1 MVSLG
6 SASATTPPDSTPPA
20 SIPPSDI
27 VEPHPLDFWTA
38 SAQMLFETIEGILN
52 EHGSELFEEGFQLD
66 SSLSFGESIQ
76 GEIDAVVPLWSE
88 VREDGYAGVVFAQ
101 PGFTFWRGIGDEG
114 RIDTNLGVVYRT
126 NLLNTPIGFDAIGG
140 ASVFYDSNF
149 RRGHSRL
156 SLGVDAQHKE
166 FHGGLNYYQPV
177 SDEVDGRAGYVEDA
191 VRGLDARLEFQRD
204 IMRVSGNLGLWRYDG
219 MTAGKSDWKTS
230 YGLNAGVEVSDG
242 IFIEG
247 GYEKH
252 DSGQSIGGR
261 LSLGVAF
268 KYSLPDLEGRS
279 YGENLMSSDFYKLVN
294 REKRVLYQE
303 RIAVIRPTISLV
315 RVPGSDGRASRI
327 AEEGSTVEV
336 EIELSEALEEE
347 VTINL
352 VRDERATATYGS
364 SNDYTVSV
372 GGTACTDVTEDN
384 CRVSIAAGQTSA
396 GNVAI
401 DIHDDEGGE
410 QDETIILSTTVAS
423 AGDTGL
429 TPGHLLSLTIPADPP
444 LPTVSLSSNNRN
456 LQEGSTATITLT
468 LSERLEADATF
479 NLYGGGGGSVA
490 YGASND
496 WHLSVGGT
504 DCATA
509 SESNPC
515 QVTINA
521 GDTTAEVTVAANTDS
536 TDEGNETFTVFVGV
550 DSGSTNIVQTGS
562 PSSLDFTIPHPG
574 GTVGIPSNLAVL
586 TLQEGGNRGL
596 GLEVSDAGALAAILE
611 SDITLTRTLTIT
623 GDEESPPDAAN
634 DIMFDE
640 IVIDGSLGN
649 ADAAVVGISVIDD
662 TIAEEE
668 EVVTLTLTDGNNVL
682 PQGWSI
688 DPNNNTITI
697 TIPGNDQPIP
707 RVSLSSPGTSADI
720 AEGGTAT
727 ITLTLSG
734 TVGSNT
740 TYNLIAGGPATYGT
754 SAGDDWNLSVDGTDC
769 ATASQSN
776 PCSVTIM
783 ANRTSAEATVEV
795 RTDTATESR
804 EAFTVSVE
812 VGSGNVQKG
821 SPSSLDFAIEATQH
835 TVTFG
840 ASTGSTTE
848 QSDVAS
854 TTIRITPEPTED
866 VEIPMVFEGDKDAY
880 TFIIRPGGGVTEDLP
895 RDENDVFTFPG
906 NKGSSFTARL
916 LAVDDDNA
924 ISETIKVSLG
934 NLPDNFIKGEHD
946 TWTVNITDNDLHTVT
961 FALATAQADEATP
974 SSASVNINF
983 TPILT
988 TPVTLPIVIT
998 GDEDAYTNV
1007 RVTRG
1012 NSPVTFQNGEIT
1024 IPKNTLAVTLSITA
1038 AEDADDKD
1046 DTVVVSFGTLPD
1058 NLAAGTPNTWT
1069 VTITD
1074 DDKVTG
1080 TIGFAANSKTITHD
1094 EADGSNSSFNLNFDV
1109 SNDAAFVSALSGDVT
1124 LTQTITI
1131 TGDENSDHSDDITV
1145 SSFVIEDAA
1154 SSTRS
1159 VAANILADTIAEGA
1173 ETVTITLTDGDSVLP
1188 DGWSI
1193 DPSNNTAT
1201 ITIPANDQPVT
1212 LMAGSSSIEEGDSTT
1227 ITLTLSQALASP
1239 AVFNLTS
1246 GGNAT
1251 YGTSTGD
1258 DWNLS
1263 VGGTDCDM
1271 ASGTSCQ
1278 VTIAANAVS
1287 AEVTVKAHIDSDE
1300 ETTNEA
1306 FSVDVAVASGS
1317 EGLVTINSNDTPL
1330 SFTILPPPDPTI
1342 SLRADN
1348 TSIEES
1354 GMRTLT
1360 LTLNRALTNDATFN
1374 LVSMG
1379 TMMNNLST
1387 YSESGGWY
1395 LTNDEGACD
1404 LADSQSVPG
1413 PNLCQV
1419 TIPAGMLTATAT
1431 VTVNSWAAY
1440 RSEDLKFTVS
1450 VESASGNTDTV
1461 GLGTPSMLEFTI
1473 PKDASLPIVSLS
1485 TTDPRSIEEGDM
1497 ATITLTLSQ
1506 ALATDAKFTFIGVV
1520 AEGGNATAE
1529 YGTDKDWNLSVG
1541 GNDCNAA
1548 RLTDD
1553 CQVTITAGETTATAI
1568 VKVNTDPTAEIEE
1581 RFTVF
1586 AEADPSNTQR
1596 LRLPMGTV
1604 DRLSLDFTIPADSS
1618 LPTVTLDSDRTS
1630 IAEEDMAIITLT
1642 LSEGLAADA
1651 TFNLIGSGNAKY
1663 GTTAINHDWNL
1674 SVNGTGCDTA
1684 SKSNPCAVMI
1694 PAGQTT
1700 AEAIVKVVTNTIG
1713 RNESKSFA
1721 VSVEADS
1728 GNTNLVRL
1736 GDTSSLN
1743 FTIPANEKMSLRFRE
1758 AGITVDE
1765 SNPDSIFIYGFPT
1778 DANGIEEQRYPT
1790 GGFPVTFMQTSGSM
1804 NDEDFTINQG
1814 NVVMSAGSPIAT
1826 LKINDDRTKE
1836 DEETFVFTL
1845 GGGANFPTGWSIDE
1859 SANTYTFT
1867 IRASDNLP
1875 TVSLNFSGSETIDP
1889 NRRDQ
1894 RDQRM
1899 TIDLSAALENPVTL
1913 EINGTG
1919 LDYGLMPPFNG
1930 NGSDDWFMQYN
1941 TYTADQTPPSGLPEG
1956 DKRNCAPLP
1965 CRITIP
1971 EGSTTAIISLTVY
1984 SAADS
1989 KGTFTVS
1996 LNLPTE
2002 SESLVELNQPTIYR
2016 FTIQ

>member
-1 MVSLG
+1 M
-6 SASATTPPDSTPPA
+6 
-20 SIPPSDI
+20 
-27 VEPHPLDFWTA
+27 
-38 SAQMLFETIEGILN
+38 
-52 EHGSELFEEGFQLD
+52 
-66 SSLSFGESIQ
+66 
-76 GEIDAVVPLWSE
+76 
-88 VREDGYAGVVFAQ
+88 
-101 PGFTFWRGIGDEG
+101 
-114 RIDTNLGVVYRT
+114 
-126 NLLNTPIGFDAIGG
+126 
-140 ASVFYDSNF
+140 
-149 RRGHSRL
+149 
-156 SLGVDAQHKE
+156 
-166 FHGGLNYYQPV
+166 
-177 SDEVDGRAGYVEDA
+177 
-191 VRGLDARLEFQRD
+191 
-204 IMRVSGNLGLWRYDG
+204 
-219 MTAGKSDWKTS
+219 
-230 YGLNAGVEVSDG
+230 
-242 IFIEG
+242 
-247 GYEKH
+247 
-252 DSGQSIGGR
+252 
-261 LSLGVAF
+261 
-268 KYSLPDLEGRS
+268 
-279 YGENLMSSDFYKLVN
+279 
-294 REKRVLYQE
+294 
-303 RIAVIRPTISLV
+303 
-315 RVPGSDGRASRI
+315 
-327 AEEGSTVEV
+327 
-336 EIELSEALEEE
+336 
-347 VTINL
+347 
-352 VRDERATATYGS
+352 
-364 SNDYTVSV
+364 
-372 GGTACTDVTEDN
+372 
-384 CRVSIAAGQTSA
+384 
-396 GNVAI
+396 
-401 DIHDDEGGE
+401 
-410 QDETIILSTTVAS
+410 
-423 AGDTGL
+423 
-429 TPGHLLSLTIPADPP
+429 
-444 LPTVSLSSNNRN
+444 
-456 LQEGSTATITLT
+456 
-468 LSERLEADATF
+468 
-479 NLYGGGGGSVA
+479 A

-496 WHLSVGGT
+496 WHLSVGGNN
-504 DCATA
+504 CATA

-515 QVTINA
+515 EVTISQ
-521 GDTTAEVTVAANTDS
+521 GETTAVVTVAANTDS

-550 DSGSTNIVQTGS
+550 GSGSTDIVQTGS

-662 TIAEEE
+662 EIVEEE

-682 PQGWSI
+682 PRGWSI

-697 TIPGNDQPIP
+697 TIPANDQPIP

-740 TYNLIAGGPATYGT
+740 TYNLIAGGTEATYGT
-754 SAGDDWNLSVDGTDC
+754 GANDDWNLSVGGTDC

-795 RTDTATESR
+795 RTDTETEAR
-804 EAFTVSVE
+804 ETFTVSVE

-880 TFIIRPGGGVTEDLP
+880 AFIIRPGGGVTDDLM
-895 RDENDVFTFPG
+895 RSEGDVFTFPG

-924 ISETIKVSLG
+924 VSETIKVSLG

-961 FALATAQADEATP
+961 FASATGQADEATQ

-988 TPVTLPIVIT
+988 SSVTLPIVVT
-998 GDEDAYTNV
+998 GDDDAYTNV
-1007 RVTRG
+1007 RVTRD
-1012 NSPVTFQNGEIT
+1012 NSPVTIQDGEIT
-1024 IPKNTLAVTLSITA
+1024 IPANTLAVTLSITA
-1038 AEDADDKD
+1038 ADDVDDKD
-1046 DTVVVSFGTLPD
+1046 DTVVVSLGTLPD
-1058 NLAAGTPNTWT
+1058 NLDAGTPNTWT

-1131 TGDENSDHSDDITV
+1131 TGDENSNHSDDITV

-1173 ETVTITLTDGDSVLP
+1173 ETVTITLTDTGKVLP

-1212 LMAGSSSIEEGDSTT
+1212 LMAGSSTIEEGTDTT
-1227 ITLTLSQALASP
+1227 ITLSLNQALASP
-1239 AVFNLTS
+1239 AVFNLTDGS
-1246 GGNAT
+1246 GNAT
-1251 YGTSTGD
+1251 YGVSN
-1258 DWNLS
+1258 DWNLN

-1271 ASGTSCQ
+1271 ASGAMCQ
-1278 VTIAANAVS
+1278 VTIAANATS
-1287 AEVTVKAHIDSDE
+1287 AEVTVEANIDS
-1300 ETTNEA
+1300 ETETPNEA
-1306 FSVDVAVASGS
+1306 FEVAVAVASGS

-1330 SFTILPPPDPTI
+1330 NFTILPPPEPTI

-1348 TSIEES
+1348 TSIGEN

-1374 LVSMG
+1374 LVSMDSG
-1379 TMMNNLST
+1379 LTNLAT
-1387 YSESGGWY
+1387 YNESRGWY
-1395 LTNDEGACD
+1395 LTNDDGACD
-1404 LADSQSVPG
+1404 LAHSQSVPG

-1431 VTVNSWAAY
+1431 VTVNDWPAY
-1440 RSEDLKFTVS
+1440 RGEDLKFTVS
-1450 VESASGNTDTV
+1450 VESASGNMDTV
-1461 GLGTPSMLEFTI
+1461 GPGSKTSEEFTI

-1485 TTDPRSIEEGDM
+1485 TTDPRSIEEGGM

-1548 RLTDD
+1548 QQTVD
-1553 CQVTITAGETTATAI
+1553 CQVTIPADETTATAI
-1568 VKVNTDPTAEIEE
+1568 VKVNTDLTAELEE

-1586 AEADPSNTQR
+1586 AEADTTNTQR
-1596 LRLPMGTV
+1596 LGLPMGTV

-1618 LPTVTLDSDRTS
+1618 LPTVNLDSDRTS
-1630 IAEEDMAIITLT
+1630 IAEEDTATITLT
-1642 LSEGLAADA
+1642 LSKALENAA
-1651 TFNLIGSGNAKY
+1651 TFNLIGGGDASYGMAEVTNA
-1663 GTTAINHDWNL
+1663 NDWNL
-1674 SVNGTGCDTA
+1674 SVGGTGCDMA
-1684 SKSNPCAVMI
+1684 SKSNPCQVTIA
-1694 PAGQTT
+1694 AGQTT
-1700 AEAIVKVVTNTIG
+1700 AEATINVVENTIG
-1713 RNESKSFA
+1713 RGASESFT
-1721 VSVEADS
+1721 VSVEVDS
-1728 GNTNLVRL
+1728 SNTSPVRL

-1743 FTIPANEKMSLRFRE
+1743 FTILENKKMSLRFRE

-1765 SNPDSIFIYGFPT
+1765 SNPDNIFIYGFLT
-1778 DANGIEEQRYPT
+1778 DNFNREEDSYPAE
-1790 GGFPVTFMQTSGSM
+1790 FPVTFMQTSGST
-1804 NDEDFTINQG
+1804 NDEDFSVVEG
-1814 NVVMSAGSPIAT
+1814 NVVMNAGSPIAT

-1845 GGGANFPTGWSIDE
+1845 GKGANFPPGWSIDK

-1875 TVSLNFSGSETIDP
+1875 TVSLNHEGNKAIKVSANE
-1889 NRRDQ
+1889 
-1894 RDQRM
+1894 RM
-1899 TIDLSAALENPVTL
+1899 TIDLSQALPSPVTV
-1913 EINGTG
+1913 EIIGTG
-1919 LDYGLMPPFNG
+1919 TANYGSPDG
-1930 NGSDDWFMQYN
+1930 DWFMQYIFIPKDGSLP
-1941 TYTADQTPPSGLPEG
+1941 AVPSTVSGS
-1956 DKRNCAPLP
+1956 RMNCSSVP

-1971 EGSTTAIISLTVY
+1971 PGSTIVDIPFTVY
-1984 SAADS
+1984 RGGVG
-1989 KGTFTVS
+1989 KKFTVS
-1996 LNLPTE
+1996 LNIPTE
-2002 SESLVELNQPTIYR
+2002 SESLVELNQPTSHE
-2016 FTIQ
+2016 FTIAE